1 MLEMGSRLAWFF
13 FVSCASA
20 YAIFLSVGSIINAD
34 AVDTSRIVQV
44 RDVLEPN
51 AHHLSG
57 MVMVHRT
64 CDALSV
70 ETEALAP
77 DMHKLIFSTWQ
88 QPNVECVRD
97 DIPRTFRASVVA
109 PAAGVSFIATLDEQ
123 PLTLIVHQDIAN

>member
-1 MLEMGSRLAWFF
+1 MLEMGSRLVWFF
-13 FVSCASA
+13 FVSCAGA

-70 ETEALAP
+70 ETETLAP
-77 DMHKLIFSTWQ
+77 DMHKLIFRTWQ
-88 QPNVECVRD
+88 QPNVECRRD
-97 DIPRTFRASVVA
+97 DIPRAFRASVVA
-109 PAAGVSFIATLDEQ
+109 PAAGVTFIATLDEQ
-123 PLTLIVHQDIAN
+123 PLTLIVHQDIIN